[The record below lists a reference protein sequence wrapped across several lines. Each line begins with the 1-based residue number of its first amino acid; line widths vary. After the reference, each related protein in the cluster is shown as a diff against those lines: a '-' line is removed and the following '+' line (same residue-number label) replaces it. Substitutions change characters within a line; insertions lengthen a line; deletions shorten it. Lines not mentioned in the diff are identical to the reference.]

1 MCTLNHPITSTLTV
15 HTTHTHTQE
24 ADSDGNYDNKLD
36 FEEFCS
42 LFKDLATRPELRRL
56 FNLYS
61 SKKEWLTVEDL
72 QRFLEVEQGNG
83 GDDVIMTSLLIT
95 PRQSHCPIGHLLCA
109 NTDGGRPRSIHQ
121 PEYAMLEVNP
131 KP

>member
-1 MCTLNHPITSTLTV
+1 VSKTV
-15 HTTHTHTQE
+15 HARLHTHTHTHTHTLIHTHAHIHTGTLFICTHTHAHTGTLCNTHTLTHTQE
-24 ADSDGNYDNKLD
+24 ADSDGNFDGKLN

-72 QRFLEVEQGNG
+72 QRFL
-83 GDDVIMTSLLIT
+83 
-95 PRQSHCPIGHLLCA
+95 
-109 NTDGGRPRSIHQ
+109 GGRARC
-121 PEYAMLEVNP
+121 V
-131 KP
+131 

>member
-1 MCTLNHPITSTLTV
+1 M
-15 HTTHTHTQE
+15 QE

-83 GDDVIMTSLLIT
+83 RDDVIMTSSLIA

-109 NTDGGRPRSIHQ
+109 
-121 PEYAMLEVNP
+121 
-131 KP
+131 